1 MGFDPESHWSR
12 PVPPRQPLG
21 QQVHAALALNDQDGA
36 LKLATTAGQLDLFE
50 RVRQVAEAEP
60 APSFLHSALCA
71 MSLPVRRPA
80 DDQKPIIRQD
90 GQYTLVITPK
100 AIVQPEGGQSVLKV
114 LGVPYGS
121 LPRLILIHIMS
132 EAVRTKSRQV
142 HLGDTFTDWMRRMG
156 FRTASY
162 GPRGSATLVRQQLDR
177 LLACEWMIRWDSE
190 KTDGGSDFAM
200 KELKL
205 ANEWVGTNAS
215 KGAFTREIV
224 LTEAFHDHLARHAVP
239 LNEHAIRQIRD
250 SATALDLYTW
260 LAYRLPRINQ
270 AKPISMNWQQLA
282 SHFGN
287 EQANMRK
294 FRQTVRDAWE
304 HQVSAVYPEARA
316 EFDASII
323 RLHSSPAPLQQKLI
337 QGAKL
342 AVIAGGLTDDKGTPT
357 PTATGSDI
365 PACFL
370 KALRGSVEPSLANV
384 WMKEVRLE
392 KQDEAWV
399 LTTTS
404 SFKADY
410 IRAHFSQALERA
422 AEHVGLAHRPDVRMR
437 KSDKP

>member
-1 MGFDPESHWSR
+1 M
-12 PVPPRQPLG
+12 
-21 QQVHAALALNDQDGA
+21 ALNDQAGA
-36 LKLATTAGQLDLFE
+36 LQLAASAGQLDLFE

-90 GQYTLVITPK
+90 GQYTLLITPK
-100 AIVQPEGGQSVLKV
+100 AIVHPEGGQRVLKV

-132 EAVRTKSRQV
+132 EAVRTRSRQV

-190 KTDGGSDFAM
+190 KIDGSNEFAM

-205 ANEWVGTNAS
+205 ANEWVGTTAS
-215 KGAFTREIV
+215 HGAFTREIV
-224 LTEAFHDHLARHAVP
+224 LTEAFHNHLARHAVP
-239 LNEHAIRQIRD
+239 LNEHAIRQIRE

-260 LAYRLPRINQ
+260 LAYRLPRISQ
-270 AKPISMNWQQLA
+270 AKPISMSWQQLA
-282 SHFGN
+282 AHFGN

-316 EFDASII
+316 EFDTSII
-323 RLHSSPAPLQQKLI
+323 RLHASPAPLQQKLV

-342 AVIAGGLTDDKGTPT
+342 AVIAGSSIDDKGTPAPT
-357 PTATGSDI
+357 LLPTVTLPTATGSDI
-365 PACFL
+365 PARFL
-370 KALRGSVEPSLANV
+370 KALRASLEPSLANV
-384 WMKEVRLE
+384 WLRDVRLE
-392 KQDEAWV
+392 HRDEGWV
-399 LTTTS
+399 LATTS

-410 IRAHFSQALERA
+410 IRAHFGQALDHA